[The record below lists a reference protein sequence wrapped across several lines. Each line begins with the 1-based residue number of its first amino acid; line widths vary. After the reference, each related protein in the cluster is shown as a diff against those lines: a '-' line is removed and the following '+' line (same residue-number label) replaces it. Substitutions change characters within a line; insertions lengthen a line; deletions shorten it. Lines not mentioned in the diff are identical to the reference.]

1 MLGEGK
7 VLCWGTSHFSVSSVP
22 RPSLSLSTMGG
33 AVQVGGEEEEGSS
46 WLWVWGILG
55 PSWGHCPGMR
65 FCYQCEKPGQKGAA
79 SPCGASGGG
88 RAPWCRGEFQGELP
102 GWCCQLAQ
110 WAAGFSSDE
119 DVLNLLRLEQLKDVL
134 RRPASGLGPRC
145 SWDARCTETRWGQ
158 RARTLILPGWK
169 GLGSTF
175 SPLQGFSSWS
185 GHCMMRLGG
194 LSPAQPCSIC
204 SPSCCKP

>member
-46 WLWVWGILG
+46 RLWVWGVLG
-55 PSWGHCPGMR
+55 PSWGCCPGMC
-65 FCYQCEKPGQKGAA
+65 FCYQCEKPGQKGAS

-88 RAPWCRGEFQGELP
+88 RAPWCREEFQGELP
-102 GWCCQLAQ
+102 GRCCQLAQ

-119 DVLNLLRLEQLKDVL
+119 DVLNLLRLEQVKDVPEG
-134 RRPASGLGPRC
+134 RHPAWGRGVPGMPGAQKPDGARGPGPLYCLGGKAWAPHSPRC
-145 SWDARCTETRWGQ
+145 KASV
-158 RARTLILPGWK
+158 PG
-169 GLGSTF
+169 LDT
-175 SPLQGFSSWS
+175 
-185 GHCMMRLGG
+185 
-194 LSPAQPCSIC
+194 A
-204 SPSCCKP
+204 